1 MYNLLYLTQPI
12 NFEMSDIFLEAENP
26 YMAMGKY
33 KGEKTPEEI
42 CSDPRAQYLI
52 PLLREAY
59 SIGYDE
65 EPQYGRIIFIM
76 EL

>member
-1 MYNLLYLTQPI
+1 
-12 NFEMSDIFLEAENP
+12 
-26 YMAMGKY
+26 MAMGKY

-42 CSDPRAQYLI
+42 CVDPRAQYLI
-52 PLLREAY
+52 PLLKEAY